1 MTLDL
6 AACNFHLIFTRQNL
20 RRRLCVGC
28 ATAGAAAS
36 LRGSGPRM
44 RLAQT
49 SGHAARGTGD
59 RSRGIVL
66 RGIVLGL
73 VLLAAWQLRQL
84 QQLQQLQQQ
93 QQLLQLQ
100 PQQPQPQPTSG
111 QGESLVLAVDQ
122 LPRGLPGGPQDL
134 VFLTFSSA
142 SVGELLTNWVLHVQK
157 LRLPALVAAMDTW
170 VLSRCDELQ
179 VHSLDLANHSEHASM
194 DNIRGNPGAFLGIGA
209 KKVMAIRAVLLRSGR
224 SVLVSDVDVV
234 WMGDPTPMLTGQ
246 LPGLEDLQHADI
258 LASSDCLDPELDR
271 RDHGCFHVLI
281 DRNTGIVLVRN
292 TSSAFAAMGEGQLT
306 PTPTLP
312 QPQPQP

>member
-1 MTLDL
+1 
-6 AACNFHLIFTRQNL
+6 
-20 RRRLCVGC
+20 
-28 ATAGAAAS
+28 
-36 LRGSGPRM
+36 M

-59 RSRGIVL
+59 RSRGVVL

-100 PQQPQPQPTSG
+100 PQQPQPTSG

-209 KKVMAIRAVLLRSGR
+209 KKVMAIRAVLHRSGR

-234 WMGDPTPMLTGQ
+234 WMGDPTPMLAGQ
-246 LPGLEDLQHADI
+246 LPGLEDLQHAVAI
-258 LASSDCLDPELDR
+258 
-271 RDHGCFHVLI
+271 
-281 DRNTGIVLVRN
+281 
-292 TSSAFAAMGEGQLT
+292 
-306 PTPTLP
+306 
-312 QPQPQP
+312 QPCACARACA